1 MGDKQG
7 HEFRGN
13 QWTSART
20 GGRAAAAAVVK
31 KGDWSEGS
39 RSGRAALA
47 GSHEESYVA
56 PGRSRAGDGDGR
68 DPAGGRAT
76 FKPEAG
82 GRLYHGS
89 RDTGDFK
96 GGELYLV
103 DHYDEAVGYAEGK
116 ALTGHGP
123 ESDAHVATVSL
134 PRGKAVDINDE
145 VNEAIME
152 GDDLE
157 AALATGF
164 ARARAAGALY
174 ATYTHP
180 SFSSDREQNVTV
192 LLDPKKAKRVGGWY
206 LRGEK

>member
-13 QWTSART
+13 QWTGT
-20 GGRAAAAAVVK
+20 KVGGGASSTVVR
-31 KGDWSEGS
+31 KGDWP
-39 RSGRAALA
+39 GRPALA
-47 GSHEESYVA
+47 GSHGESYVA
-56 PGRSRAGDGDGR
+56 PGRSRTGDGDGR
-68 DPAGGRAT
+68 DPAGGQAT

-89 RDTGDFK
+89 RDAGAFK
-96 GGELYLV
+96 GAELYLV

-123 ESDAHVATVSL
+123 ESAAHVAAVRL
-134 PRGKAVDINDE
+134 PRGRAVSVDDE
-145 VNEAIME
+145 VNDAITE
-152 GDDLE
+152 GDDIE
-157 AALATGF
+157 GARSAGF

-180 SFSSDREQNVTV
+180 SFDSEREQSVTV
-192 LLDPKKAKRVGGWY
+192 LLDPRRAERVGGWY
-206 LRGEK
+206 LRG